1 MDNLEKTDKF
11 LEINTVPRLNQE
23 EIENTKRPITSIEIE
38 TVILKC
44 AISKSSGPDGFTREF
59 YKTYKKELISFH
71 LKLFQ
76 KTEEYGTL
84 PTSSFDTTITLLPK
98 QRHCQKRKL

>member
-38 TVILKC
+38 TELEIPNKQKPRTRRLYRQILSNIWEELTPILLKLLKKITEERVFPNLFYEATVTLILK
-44 AISKSSGPDGFTREF
+44 PDKDNNTF
-59 YKTYKKELISFH
+59 
-71 LKLFQ
+71 
-76 KTEEYGTL
+76 
-84 PTSSFDTTITLLPK
+84 
-98 QRHCQKRKL
+98 